1 MIRKLRQQLNVHQRT
16 PQNRAPNRRSRQ
28 FIINYLRQQRL
39 VKTSYFLRAALGFTL
54 WLIATKNF
62 LEERT
67 AYRAECYISG
77 RSRGTTQEFTIAR
90 TLIRILSSQY
100 LISGVQKSS
109 F

>member
-1 MIRKLRQQLNVHQRT
+1 MIRKLRQQLNLRLRT
-16 PQNRAPNRRSRQ
+16 AQNRVPNRRSRQ

-62 LEERT
+62 LEERV
-67 AYRAECYISG
+67 AHRAECFISG
-77 RSRGTTQEFTIAR
+77 RSRGTTQEFTVAR
-90 TLIRILSSQY
+90 TQVRILSSQY
-100 LISGVQKSS
+100 LLFGVQKSS